1 MLVSWDFM
9 RNDSPI
15 IIVNLKAYEQGY
27 GANGFDLCKI
37 MEEISIEHNVNLAA
51 AVSAIDL
58 VDFSDNL
65 KIPIFAQHVDGVNY
79 GSHTGS
85 ILPEAVRY
93 SGAVGTL
100 VNHAECQMSWDEIE
114 KTINRCKDLGLST
127 VLCTADLKSSEKGAH
142 LNPDMVAVEPPELI
156 GGDISVSTA
165 KPEII
170 SDTVKIV
177 KKINSD
183 ISVLCGAGVK
193 NQDDISK
200 AISLGSQGILLASG
214 VVKSPEPR
222 KVLLD
227 LIKGL

>member
-142 LNPDMVAVEPPELI
+142 LNPDMIAVEPPELI

-177 KKINSD
+177 KKINSN

-193 NQDDISK
+193 NQNDISK

-214 VVKSPEPR
+214 VVKSSEPR

>member
-1 MLVSWDFM
+1 MRVSWDIM
-9 RNDSPI
+9 SNGSPI

-27 GANGFDLCKI
+27 GADGFDLCKI

-100 VNHAECQMSWDEIE
+100 VNHAECQMSWEEIE
-114 KTINRCKDLGLST
+114 KTINRCKELGLLT
-127 VLCTADLKSSEKGAH
+127 VLCTADLESSEKGAH
-142 LNPDMVAVEPPELI
+142 LNPDMIAVEPPELI
-156 GGDISVSTA
+156 GGEISVSTV

-170 SDTVKIV
+170 SDTVELV

-193 NQDDISK
+193 NQTDVSK
-200 AISLGSQGILLASG
+200 AISLGSEGILLASG
-214 VVKSPEPR
+214 VVKSSEPR

-227 LIKGL
+227 LIQGL

>member
-1 MLVSWDFM
+1 MRVSWDIM
-9 RNDSPI
+9 SNGSPI

-27 GANGFDLCKI
+27 GADGFDLCKI

-100 VNHAECQMSWDEIE
+100 VNHAECQMSWEEIE
-114 KTINRCKDLGLST
+114 KTINRCKELGLLT
-127 VLCTADLKSSEKGAH
+127 VLCTADLESSEKGAH
-142 LNPDMVAVEPPELI
+142 LNPDMIAVEPPELI

-170 SDTVKIV
+170 SDTVELV

-193 NQDDISK
+193 NQTDVSK
-200 AISLGSQGILLASG
+200 AISLGSEGILLASG
-214 VVKSPEPR
+214 VVKSSEPR

-227 LIKGL
+227 LIQGL

>member
-1 MLVSWDFM
+1 MHVSWDIM
-9 RNDSPI
+9 RDGLPV
-15 IIVNLKAYEQGY
+15 IIVNLKTYEQGY
-27 GANGFDLCKI
+27 GADGFELCKI

-58 VDFSDNL
+58 VDYSDNL
-65 KIPIFAQHVDGVNY
+65 KIPIFAQHIDGVTY
-79 GSHTGS
+79 GSNTGS

-100 VNHAECQMSWDEIE
+100 VNHAECQMSWEEIE
-114 KTINRCKDLGLST
+114 KTINRCKELDLTT
-127 VLCTADLKSSEKGAH
+127 VLCTADLASSEKGSH
-142 LNPDMVAVEPPELI
+142 LNPDMIAVEPPELI

-170 SDTVKIV
+170 SDTVEVV
-177 KKINSD
+177 KKINSN

-193 NQDDISK
+193 NQGDVSK
-200 AISLGSQGILLASG
+200 AISLGSEGILLASG
-214 VVKSPEPR
+214 VVKSSEPR

>member
-1 MLVSWDFM
+1 MRVSWDIM
-9 RNDSPI
+9 RDGLPI
-15 IIVNLKAYEQGY
+15 IIVNLKTYEQGY
-27 GANGFDLCKI
+27 GADGFELCKI

-58 VDFSDNL
+58 VDYADNL
-65 KIPIFAQHVDGVNY
+65 KIPIFAQHVDGVGY
-79 GSHTGS
+79 GSNTGS

-100 VNHAECQMSWDEIE
+100 VNHAECQMSWEQIE
-114 KTINRCKDLGLST
+114 MTINRCKELGLST
-127 VLCTADLKSSEKGAH
+127 VLCTADLDSSEKGSH
-142 LNPDMVAVEPPELI
+142 LNPDMIAVEPPELI

-170 SDTVKIV
+170 SDTVEIV
-177 KKINSD
+177 KKINSS

-193 NQDDISK
+193 NQEDVSK
-200 AISLGSQGILLASG
+200 AISLGSEGILLASG
-214 VVKSPEPR
+214 VVKSSEPR

>member
-1 MLVSWDFM
+1 MRFSWHFM
-9 RNDSPI
+9 SDDSPI

-27 GANGFDLCKI
+27 GADGFDLCKI

-51 AVSAIDL
+51 AVSPIDL

-100 VNHAECQMSWDEIE
+100 VNHAECQMSWEEIE
-114 KTINRCKDLGLST
+114 KTINRCKELGLST

-142 LNPDMVAVEPPELI
+142 LNPDMIAVEPPELI

-170 SDTVKIV
+170 SYTVEIV
-177 KKINSD
+177 KKINSE

-193 NQDDISK
+193 NQDDVSK
-200 AISLGSQGILLASG
+200 AISLGSEGILLASG
-214 VVKSPEPR
+214 VVKSSEPR